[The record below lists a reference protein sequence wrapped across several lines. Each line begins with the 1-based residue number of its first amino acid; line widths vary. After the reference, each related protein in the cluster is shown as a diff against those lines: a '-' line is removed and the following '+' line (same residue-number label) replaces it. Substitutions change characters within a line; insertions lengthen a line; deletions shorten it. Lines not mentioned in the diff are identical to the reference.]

1 MREPQVVELARA
13 GFTLF
18 LLYLMLN
25 IKNMNIRFCPECGT
39 KLEEVFAFCPECGTK
54 LVDVFPVSQE
64 NRSDVHFNTSIDSTD
79 VPSIPVQ
86 EDTVPVQARGFIL
99 TNITSLAKRLHTSV
113 SNVTDLLTW
122 YVEGMR
128 KLGVAYK
135 VLDASN
141 YTYFK
146 KPLFGTPKHVSLT
159 PNDPWYEYADI
170 LKDQHDYEVKEH
182 KPETEYVFII
192 GGDKEVP
199 MPCMPNYIRNN
210 DKYFD
215 TDLLYAYPFGVEMER
230 KLVSQDIFKYD
241 ALFYVGRLPL
251 AEDGTLSD
259 LQGYFERVLENECS
273 VEVKEAYAQCDPHW
287 RNITMA
293 ITDEIA
299 QYDLFPRY
307 KEDLPAMLLYQGR
320 VFCTPLVCVH
330 PDTREQL
337 PKVFNTDANYIFFNM
352 HGGGQRDAS
361 GFYGVGLDDSGCLE
375 GFSPEVLAQAKQPN
389 ILFTQACYGGKFI
402 GYSKRYSMLLT
413 ALTTNT
419 LTYVGSSRVA
429 YGAVD
434 SGGIHLSTSDVLAKA
449 FNYYI
454 LRGYTAG
461 AAFFQARVQT
471 YKNRPGCPQHA
482 LTIGEFNLYGDPLV
496 HVRKG
501 EDCYKMASNKAAMLS
516 PNERVGVLFEDVL
529 MDKSVGEQ
537 QSLLQQVRTAVDKNI
552 MDISANLAKTLYAQ
566 YGIPAREPSIISR
579 RTYADGH
586 KELCFSYQLPINE
599 GLTNDV
605 LTITSEKGDIQ
616 SVMMTK

>member
-1 MREPQVVELARA
+1 
-13 GFTLF
+13 
-18 LLYLMLN
+18 
-25 IKNMNIRFCPECGT
+25 MNARFCPECGT

-54 LVDVFPVSQE
+54 LVGVFTATQANEPTSAVQE
-64 NRSDVHFNTSIDSTD
+64 NRPNTTFCSTTDSTE
-79 VPSIPVQ
+79 VPSIPAVQ

-99 TNITSLAKRLHTSV
+99 TNITSLAKHLHTSV

-128 KLGVAYK
+128 KLGVVYK
-135 VLDASN
+135 VLDAGN
-141 YTYFK
+141 YTYLK
-146 KPLFGTPKHVSLT
+146 KPLFGAPKHVSLT

-170 LKDQHDYEVKEH
+170 LKDQHDHEVKERQ
-182 KPETEYVFII
+182 PETEYVFII

-230 KLVSQDIFKYD
+230 KLLSQDIFKYD

-251 AEDGTLSD
+251 AEDGTLRD

-273 VEVKEAYAQCDPHW
+273 VDVKEAYAQCDPHW

>member
-1 MREPQVVELARA
+1 
-13 GFTLF
+13 
-18 LLYLMLN
+18 
-25 IKNMNIRFCPECGT
+25 MNRSVRFCPECGT

-54 LVDVFPVSQE
+54 LTGVFPVLQTSDNQGIVQD
-64 NRSDVHFNTSIDSTD
+64 NRPSNTTFNDVVDTGD
-79 VPSIPVQ
+79 VPTMPVAE
-86 EDTVPVQARGFIL
+86 EDTTPIQARGFIL
-99 TNITSLAKRLHTSV
+99 TNVTSMAKRLHTSV
-113 SNVTDLLTW
+113 GTINSLLAW
-122 YVEGMR
+122 YVENMR
-128 KLGVAYK
+128 KLGVVYK

-141 YTYFK
+141 YTYLK
-146 KPLFGTPKHVSLT
+146 KPLFGNPKHVSLSS
-159 PNDPWYEYADI
+159 NDPWYAYADI
-170 LKDQHDYEVKEH
+170 LKDQHDYEIKEH

-241 ALFYVGRLPL
+241 ALFYVGRLPI

-259 LQGYFERVLENECS
+259 VQGYLERVLENECS

-307 KEDLPAMLLYQGR
+307 KSDLPAVLLYQGR
-320 VFCTPLVCVH
+320 VFCTPLVCVQ
-330 PDTREQL
+330 PDTREQY
-337 PKVFNTDANYIFFNM
+337 PNVFNTEANYIFFNM

-361 GFYGVGLDDSGCLE
+361 GFYGVGLDESGCFE
-375 GFSPEVLAQAKQPN
+375 GFAPEVLAQATQPN
-389 ILFTQACYGGKFI
+389 IIFTQACYGGKFI
-402 GYSKRYSMLLT
+402 GYSKHYSMLLT

-434 SGGIHLSTSDVLAKA
+434 SGGMYLSTSDVLAKA
-449 FNYYI
+449 FNYYM

-461 AAFFQARVQT
+461 AAFFQARIQT

-482 LTIGEFNLYGDPLV
+482 LTIGEFNLYGDPMM
-496 HVRKG
+496 HIRKD
-501 EDCYKMASNKAAMLS
+501 EDCYKMVISKSAILG
-516 PNERVGVLFEDVL
+516 PNEKVGVMYEDVL
-529 MDKSVGEQ
+529 MDKSVGGQ
-537 QSLLQQVRTAVDKNI
+537 QSLLQQVRASVDKNI
-552 MDISANLAKTLYAQ
+552 MDISATLAKTLYSQ
-566 YGIPAREPSIISR
+566 YGIPAREPAIISR
-579 RTYADGH
+579 RTYMDGH
-586 KELCFSYQLPINE
+586 KELCFSYQLPIND

-605 LTITSEKGDIQ
+605 IAVTSEQGELQ